1 MINYETFTL
10 TNGLK
15 VIVHQDKSIPKV
27 VFNILYR
34 VGSKDEESS
43 RTGFAHLFEH
53 LMFRGSKNIPKY
65 DTPLQRVGGQNN
77 AFTSA
82 DVTNYYLN
90 LPANQLETAF
100 WLESDRMLELGLTEE
115 KLETEKE
122 VVINEYKQ
130 RYLNQPYGDAQ
141 LRMREMAFK
150 VHPYRWTPIGQK
162 MSHIA
167 QATMEDVKDFFYGYY
182 APNNATLVVAGDVD
196 MDQVHRLTEKWFG
209 PIPKRP
215 LKKHLIEQEP
225 AQETARQETCHGPVP
240 HPAVYKM
247 YHIPAHTDP
256 NYYTFEIIAAL
267 LASGTNSRLYQKLVK
282 QQKVAM
288 SVSAFSWQLHD
299 PGVMSIDGHVAEGHS
314 IAAYETAVQETLNE
328 LQNTTEADLQ
338 RMKNKLEAG
347 HVMEQTSLFQKALNL
362 AFSDTLGDVRL
373 TNEVVN
379 RFHNV
384 TLNQVKEAAATYFVP
399 NNASTLYYLPEQR
412 QGLSV

>member
-1 MINYETFTL
+1 MKINFETFTL
-10 TNGLK
+10 ANGLK
-15 VIVHQDKSIPKV
+15 VIVHQDRSIPKV

-34 VGSKDEESS
+34 VGSKDEEPS

-53 LMFRGSKNIPKY
+53 LMFRGSKNIPHY

-90 LPANQLETAF
+90 MPANQLETAF

-141 LRMREMAFK
+141 LRMREMAYQ
-150 VHPYRWTPIGQK
+150 VHPYRWTPIGQE

-167 QATMEDVKDFFYGYY
+167 NATMEDVQDFFYGYY

-196 MDQVHRLTEKWFG
+196 LAQVQQLTEKWFG
-209 PIPKRP
+209 PIPHRD
-215 LKKHLIEQEP
+215 LKKHDIPQEP
-225 AQETARQETCHGPVP
+225 AQQEARHDTCKGPVP

-247 YHIPAHTDP
+247 YHIPAYTDP
-256 NYYTFEIIAAL
+256 DYYTLDIISTL
-267 LASGTNSRLYQKLVK
+267 LSSGTNSRLYQKLVK

-299 PGVMSIDGHVAEGHS
+299 PGVMSINGHVAEGHS
-314 IAAYETAVQETLNE
+314 IEAYETAIQETLKE
-328 LQNTTEADLQ
+328 LQDTTQEDLQ
-338 RMKNKLEAG
+338 RMQNKLEAG
-347 HVMEQTSLFQKALNL
+347 HVMEQTTLFNKAINL
-362 AFSDTLGDVRL
+362 AFSDTLGDVNL
-373 TNEVVN
+373 ANEILD
-379 RFHNV
+379 RYKAV
-384 TLNQVKEAAATYFVP
+384 TLDQVKEAAATYFVP
-399 NNASTLYYLPEQR
+399 KNTSTLYYLPE
-412 QGLSV
+412 